1 MKFKPKTAI
10 MSGVAAS
17 VAGAATFYLKD
28 RSNRIKVK
36 ETLTDF
42 STKVKDRATKF
53 RNSNVPIE
61 KAGDPKDMEDSK
73 MVSEGA
79 QTSVDYYNKTQQ

>member
-1 MKFKPKTAI
+1 MKFTPKKAI
-10 MSGVAAS
+10 VSGVAAS
-17 VAGAATFYLKD
+17 VAGAATYYLRD

-42 STKVKDRATKF
+42 TTKIKDRAGKF
-53 RNSNVPIE
+53 NNSNVPVE
-61 KAGDPKDMEDSK
+61 KAGEPSDVEDSK
-73 MVSEGA
+73 MVAEGA